1 MAALA
6 APYDAHK
13 KDGKLV
19 AYPMAANT
27 TIFKGALVGLVAGF
41 LVTASD
47 TAGLIF
53 VGVAHETKANQAST
67 ILPGG
72 AGVAG
77 AAGALSLRVE
87 KEGTFSYNKAA
98 AVAADRGKQA
108 FISDDNTVSTA
119 ATTNNVACGY
129 VTELLDGSHVQL
141 RINRSIQ

>member
-27 TIFKGALVGLVAGF
+27 TIFKGALVAGF

-47 TAGLIF
+47 TAGLVF

-87 KEGTFSYNKAA
+87 EEGTFSYSKAA
-98 AVAADRGKQA
+98 AVATDRGKQA
-108 FISDDNTVSTA
+108 FIADDNTVSTA

-129 VTELLDGSHVQL
+129 VVEVPDGAHVQL

>member
-27 TIFKGALVGLVAGF
+27 TIFKGALVAGF

-47 TAGLIF
+47 TAGLVF

-87 KEGTFSYNKAA
+87 KEGTFSYSKAA

-119 ATTNNVACGY
+119 ATANSVHCG
-129 VTELLDGSHVQL
+129 VVGALVDANTLAILIDGRTS
-141 RINRSIQ
+141 

>member
-27 TIFKGALVGLVAGF
+27 TIFKGALVAGF

-47 TAGLIF
+47 TAGLVF

-87 KEGTFSYNKAA
+87 EEGTFSYSKAA
-98 AVAADRGKQA
+98 AVATDRGKQA

-129 VTELLDGSHVQL
+129 VVEVPDGAHVQL
-141 RINRSIQ
+141 RINRSVQ